1 MSAPTT
7 GNPANTT
14 AAGTPARR
22 PAPVIELT
30 AKEVHDHGGVFCP
43 NPKAGMKIWNTHP
56 VSYTHL
62 TLPTTPYV

>member
-30 AKEVHDHGGVFCP
+30 AKEVHDHGGVFLSL
-43 NPKAGMKIWNTHP
+43 IHI
-56 VSYTHL
+56 
-62 TLPTTPYV
+62 

>member
-43 NPKAGMKIWNTHP
+43 NP

-62 TLPTTPYV
+62 TLPTKA